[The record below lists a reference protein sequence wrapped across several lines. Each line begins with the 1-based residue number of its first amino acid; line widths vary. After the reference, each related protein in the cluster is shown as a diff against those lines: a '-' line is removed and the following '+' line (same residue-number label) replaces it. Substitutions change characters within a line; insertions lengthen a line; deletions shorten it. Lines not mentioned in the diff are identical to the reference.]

1 MERERQ
7 EVNPEPRGVTE
18 SDREESRQTRRS
30 FLKRSAGLLVYV
42 APLIETFNVDDAEAA
57 GSSGGGGRR
66 RARGRVSPG
75 ALPPPPPPPTPG
87 DDDDD
92 DDDSWF

>member
-1 MERERQ
+1 MEREQQ
-7 EVNPEPRGVTE
+7 EINPEPSDVPE

-42 APLIETFNVDDAEAA
+42 APLIETFNVDDAE
-57 GSSGGGGRR
+57 GSGGGGGGRR

-87 DDDDD
+87 GDGDDD